1 MGQKWRERERK
12 WFWEGGGC
20 VSQSFID
27 LGIGSPKLIGTFG
40 TIDKANQ

>member
-1 MGQKWRERERK
+1 MERERENGFGKR
-12 WFWEGGGC
+12 GGGC